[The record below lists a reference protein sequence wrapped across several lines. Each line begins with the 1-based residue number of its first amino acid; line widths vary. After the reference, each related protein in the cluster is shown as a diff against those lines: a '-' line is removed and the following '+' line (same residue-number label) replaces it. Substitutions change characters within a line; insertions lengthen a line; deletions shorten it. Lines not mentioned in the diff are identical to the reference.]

1 MQLKNRTTKEL
12 IGIVFLCL
20 RELKERHEK
29 AVINVIFKQCK
40 GTLVMEN
47 GIPADRKGWLYLP
60 FLSGVSGFFQ
70 PKIEADGAT
79 YCKLCNPGTKLL
91 LSGVH
96 KSTLVEVTEKNTE
109 QTVEIDGAFIAG
121 QVRIIK

>member
-1 MQLKNRTTKEL
+1 MELKNRTTKEL

-20 RELKERHEK
+20 RELKARHEK
-29 AVINVIFKQCK
+29 ALINVIFKQCK

-47 GIPADRKGWLYLP
+47 GIPADREGWLYLP
-60 FLSGVSGFFQ
+60 FLQEVSSFFQ
-70 PKIEADGAT
+70 PQLETDGTT
-79 YCKLCNPGTKLL
+79 YCKFCSPGTKLL

-96 KSTLVEVTEKNTE
+96 KSMLVEVTEKNTE
-109 QTVEIDGAFIAG
+109 QVVEIDGAFIAG